1 MKHIIICLVCAVM
14 LFSYIGE
21 STMSQQLMAGNTNV
35 AISPVARMAT
45 ASATS
50 AKKDTKAIQAGIL
63 LGHADDLQTARFKN
77 TFEKSISPDI
87 KINCVDAAGSTE
99 TQRTM
104 FDKMISSGYSVIVLE
119 LMDKDDAKQF
129 VDSAGQASIP
139 LIIFGAQPD
148 TKLLASYPN
157 IYYVGF
163 QDESLTRQ
171 MAEET
176 RRLWESN
183 PTLLDF
189 EEEEWN
195 LTYSSLTKD
204 GYEASGQKAT
214 FEGAMSEFGI
224 TTKMAVDSQTRH
236 FDYDLHK
243 EVDQT
248 IIDDSEIVFYDS
260 SVEVQKVINYF
271 NDPTEFTPERY
282 PKQLLALS
290 VIDDGAA
297 KLVEE
302 GKVAFACGTDAT
314 ELGSLASRL
323 ATLLMAGQEPN
334 FQNFEREPTDGRCFY
349 LANKVIRADIAP
361 EPIEEAETKAE

>member
-21 STMSQQLMAGNTNV
+21 STMSQQLVAGNTSIG
-35 AISPVARMAT
+35 ISPVARMAT

-50 AKKDTKAIQAGIL
+50 LKEETKVMQAGIL
-63 LGHADDLQTARFKN
+63 LGHADDLQTSRFRN
-77 TFEKSISPDI
+77 TFEKTIGPNV
-87 KINCVDAAGSTE
+87 KINCVDAAGSAE

-104 FDKMISSGYSVIVLE
+104 FDKMIASGYNVIVLE
-119 LMDKDDAKQF
+119 LMDKDDAEQF
-129 VDSAGQASIP
+129 IESAGKANIP
-139 LIIFGAQPD
+139 LIIIGARPD

-157 IYYVGF
+157 IYFMGF

-176 RRLWESN
+176 RRLWENN
-183 PTLLDF
+183 PSLLNF
-189 EEEEWN
+189 EEEEWD

-204 GYEASGQKAT
+204 GYGASGQQAT
-214 FEGAMSEFGI
+214 FEDAMSEFGV
-224 TTKMAVDSQTRH
+224 TTKLAVDSLTRH

-271 NDPTEFTPERY
+271 YDPTEFSKR
-282 PKQLLALS
+282 PKQQLALS

-302 GKVAFACGTDAT
+302 GEVAFACGPDAN

-349 LANKVIRADIAP
+349 LANKVIRADIEP
-361 EPIEEAETKAE
+361 EPVVETDTETE

>member
-21 STMSQQLMAGNTNV
+21 STMSQQLVAGNTTRS
-35 AISPVARMAT
+35 ISPVARMAT
-45 ASATS
+45 VATTPV
-50 AKKDTKAIQAGIL
+50 KKEENKPLQAGIV
-63 LGHADDLQTARFKN
+63 LGHADDLQTARFRN
-77 TFEKSISPDI
+77 TFEKSINPDV
-87 KINCVDAAGSTE
+87 KINCVDAAGSVE

-104 FDKMISSGYSVIVLE
+104 FDKMITSGYSVIVLE
-119 LMDKDDAKQF
+119 LMDSDAAQPF
-129 VDSAGQASIP
+129 VESAGAAGIP
-139 LIIFGAQPD
+139 LIVIGARPD
-148 TKLLASYPN
+148 TKLMAAYPN
-157 IYYVGF
+157 IYYLGF
-163 QDESLTRQ
+163 QEESLTRQ

-183 PTLLDF
+183 PSLLDF
-189 EEEEWN
+189 EKDDWN
-195 LTYSSLTKD
+195 LTYSSLSKN
-204 GYEASGQKAT
+204 GYITSGQKEI
-214 FEGAMSEFGI
+214 FEDAMSEFGI
-224 TTKMAVDSQTRH
+224 TSQMAVDSITRH

-271 NDPTEFTPERY
+271 YDPTEFTKR
-282 PKQLLALS
+282 PKQQLALS

-297 KLVEE
+297 KLVEDGE
-302 GKVAFACGTDAT
+302 VVFACGPDAT

-334 FQNFEREPTDGRCFY
+334 FQNFERDPVDGRCFY
-349 LANKVIRADIAP
+349 LTNKVIRADIAP
-361 EPIEEAETKAE
+361 EPIEEAETK